1 MNQWM
6 LAIWSLSLVFCALQE
21 SLFPP
26 VLWNFCNQIPLTS
39 KVRFPEDSQSICQI
53 PWLRSLLWSLKLLQQ
68 CKNFFCII
76 VLQFVDHPPRG
87 SVVGLMVTSF
97 KRTYTSY
104 YGSQDCCYQCPCP
117 CSRPLLTHSSAGDPQ
132 TLAGRSDLVSYRVTA
147 PFCWVLVHTQFCLC
161 PPRISVSPSLVE
173 VL

>member
-1 MNQWM
+1 MPLQETLKHLQADLCQSHVGSQLHPWV
-6 LAIWSLSLVFCALQE
+6 LLHTRFFCALQE

-117 CSRPLLTHSSAGDPQ
+117 CSRPLLTHASIGGLQ
-132 TLAGRSDLVSYRVTA
+132 TLTDRSDSLLWGITA
-147 PFCWVLVHTQFCLC
+147 PF
-161 PPRISVSPSLVE
+161 PGS
-173 VL
+173 

>member
-1 MNQWM
+1 MKQMFSVIPLKLTLPFSMIQWM

-68 CKNFFCII
+68 CKNFFGII

-87 SVVGLMVTSF
+87 SVVGLMVPSF
-97 KRTYTSY
+97 KRTHTSY

-117 CSRPLLTHSSAGDPQ
+117 CSRPLLTHASTGGLQ
-132 TLAGRSDLVSYRVTA
+132 TLTDRSD
-147 PFCWVLVHTQFCLC
+147 
-161 PPRISVSPSLVE
+161 SL
-173 VL
+173 L

>member
-1 MNQWM
+1 MKQMFSVIPLKLTLPFSMIQWM

-68 CKNFFCII
+68 CKNFFGII

-87 SVVGLMVTSF
+87 SVVGLMVPSF
-97 KRTYTSY
+97 KRTHTSY
-104 YGSQDCCYQCPCP
+104 FGSQDCCYQCPCP
-117 CSRPLLTHSSAGDPQ
+117 CSRPLLTHASTGGLQ
-132 TLAGRSDLVSYRVTA
+132 TLTDRSDSLLWGGVTA
-147 PFCWVLVHTQFCLC
+147 PF
-161 PPRISVSPSLVE
+161 PGS
-173 VL
+173 